1 MDEATKPTAN
11 FATLRNCLWVR
22 VMREARAAGIAHAD
36 AEALAN
42 RAATTFGRH
51 SSDADDLFVLKHR
64 IQAGVMKL
72 IDEQV
77 KTAADCVASKPLRAR
92 R

>member
-1 MDEATKPTAN
+1 MDEATKPTTD
-11 FATLRNCLWVR
+11 FETLQICLWVR
-22 VMREARAAGIAHAD
+22 VMRDARAAGIAHAD

-64 IQAGVMKL
+64 IQAGAMKL

-77 KTAADCVASKPLRAR
+77 KTAADRPASRPLRAR

>member
-1 MDEATKPTAN
+1 LALGLGVGVA
-11 FATLRNCLWVR
+11 R
-22 VMREARAAGIAHAD
+22 V
-36 AEALAN
+36 
-42 RAATTFGRH
+42 TGRH
-51 SSDADDLFVLKHR
+51 SSDAEDLFVLKHR

>member
-51 SSDADDLFVLKHR
+51 SSDADDLYILKHR
-64 IQAGVMKL
+64 IQAGAMKL

-77 KTAADCVASKPLRAR
+77 KTATDRPASRPLRAR